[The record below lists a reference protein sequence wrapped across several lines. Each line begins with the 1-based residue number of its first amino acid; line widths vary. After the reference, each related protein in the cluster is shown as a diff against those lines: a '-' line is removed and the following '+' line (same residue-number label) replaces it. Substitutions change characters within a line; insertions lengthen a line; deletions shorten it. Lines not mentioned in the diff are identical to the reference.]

1 MFVDTEPLLF
11 FRHRDIVR
19 RDFGQFYDCT
29 SYDSEVLCAM
39 CRVLSRD
46 ECRMQVFV
54 LTSNINSF
62 VVPGIVHLAAAYA
75 STSLSEED
83 DESLL
88 SSLL

>member
-1 MFVDTEPLLF
+1 MFVDTLIQHHYF
-11 FRHRDIVR
+11 SFDIVR

-29 SYDSEVLCAM
+29 SYDSEVRCVVPRA
-39 CRVLSRD
+39 
-46 ECRMQVFV
+46 ECGIFV
-54 LTSNINSF
+54 MTSNINSF